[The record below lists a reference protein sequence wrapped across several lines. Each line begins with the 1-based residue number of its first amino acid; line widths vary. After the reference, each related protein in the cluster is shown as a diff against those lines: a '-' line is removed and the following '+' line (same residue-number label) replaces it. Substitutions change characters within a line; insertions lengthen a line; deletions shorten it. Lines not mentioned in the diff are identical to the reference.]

1 VRRAA
6 RPERADDPVKGQG
19 ERPAGGGRQSRSPAA
34 HSLGSSGGAAP
45 ALGPCTPAEVN
56 RRDLLGR
63 TVLHLLVASLEPVAL
78 EFLHALLAHPSVN
91 CNVQDAESGAWRW
104 HAARAY

>member
-1 VRRAA
+1 MRIRTWPLSA
-6 RPERADDPVKGQG
+6 
-19 ERPAGGGRQSRSPAA
+19 
-34 HSLGSSGGAAP
+34 L
-45 ALGPCTPAEVN
+45 ALG
-56 RRDLLGR
+56 
-63 TVLHLLVASLEPVAL
+63 VLHLLVASLEPVAL